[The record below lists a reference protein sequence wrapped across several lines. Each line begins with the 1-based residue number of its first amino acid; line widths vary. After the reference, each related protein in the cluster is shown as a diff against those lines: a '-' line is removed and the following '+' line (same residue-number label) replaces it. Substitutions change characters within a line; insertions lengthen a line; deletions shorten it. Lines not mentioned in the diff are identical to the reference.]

1 MPEKVD
7 EDAFAP
13 SDRTGRVVLS
23 VCRAFALVGGLVLVA
38 VAAMS
43 AASVLSRW
51 LLGRSLMG
59 DFELVQLGCAIAVA
73 AFLPY
78 CQMRRGHVIVDF
90 FTVNLER
97 RTRAWFDAL
106 GALLL
111 AACAALIAWRML
123 HGLVD
128 ARASGESSMLL
139 GVPIWL
145 AYVPMVPSFALLA
158 IAGCYTCWDDFR
170 KQRQ

>member
-1 MPEKVD
+1 MSEPVD
-7 EDAFAP
+7 DDVFAP
-13 SDRTGRVVLS
+13 LDPLGRVVSAL
-23 VCRAFALVGGLVLVA
+23 CRGLALAGGLVLVA

-43 AASVLSRW
+43 AASVGSRW
-51 LLGRSLMG
+51 LFDRSLMG
-59 DFELVQLGCAIAVA
+59 DFELVQLGCAIAVST
-73 AFLPY
+73 FLPY

-97 RTRAWFDAL
+97 HTRAWFDAF

-111 AACAALIAWRML
+111 AACAALVAWRML

-128 ARASGESSMLL
+128 AHASGESSMLI

-158 IAGCYTCWDDFR
+158 IAGCYTAWADFER
-170 KQRQ
+170 QRQ

>member
-1 MPEKVD
+1 MSEPVD
-7 EDAFAP
+7 EDVFAP
-13 SDRTGRVVLS
+13 SDPLGRVVLL
-23 VCRAFALVGGLVLVA
+23 VCRAVALAGGLVLVA

-73 AFLPY
+73 SFLPY

-97 RTRAWFDAL
+97 RSRAWLDAL

-111 AACAALIAWRML
+111 AACAALVAWRM
-123 HGLVD
+123 GLGLAN

-158 IAGCYTCWDDFR
+158 LAGCYTAWADFR
-170 KQRQ
+170 RQRQ